1 MEPNYLPHSGHIQ
14 VLNKMYVKMLIRSS
28 LRLWRQTTA
37 VITEC
42 DRRNL
47 LLTIF
52 VRFVDDAKV
61 EQETGS
67 FLSHWGYS
75 SA

>member
-14 VLNKMYVKMLIRSS
+14 VLNKMYVEMLIRSS
-28 LRLWRQTTA
+28 LRLWRHITA

-67 FLSHWGYS
+67 FLSQWGYS